1 MTKKQIHFFRISAWI
16 LCVLEIWKQI
26 YLTYVVGHYLWWHFP
41 FQICS
46 IPMYLCFAIGYGKKK
61 YQNRL
66 LCYLMTYST
75 VGAWAGLL
83 GCPFLVWP
91 RFIFNLH
98 SYFWH
103 IYIVFVGWVAG
114 HIWMQTKRDLNDF
127 KQSTYLYFAFC
138 LIAYFINQIVYPFA
152 GINLFYLNPKVEF
165 NLPIYRDFIPYI
177 GYSWTIFI
185 YLTSVVCF
193 SLMTLNIW
201 FNSSSWYKQN
211 HKNQESENMKT
222 VHESE

>member
-1 MTKKQIHFFRISAWI
+1 M
-16 LCVLEIWKQI
+16 
-26 YLTYVVGHYLWWHFP
+26 
-41 FQICS
+41 
-46 IPMYLCFAIGYGKKK
+46 
-61 YQNRL
+61 
-66 LCYLMTYST
+66 
-75 VGAWAGLL
+75 
-83 GCPFLVWP
+83 
-91 RFIFNLH
+91 
-98 SYFWH
+98 
-103 IYIVFVGWVAG
+103 
-114 HIWMQTKRDLNDF
+114 
-127 KQSTYLYFAFC
+127 
-138 LIAYFINQIVYPFA
+138 IAYFINQIVYPFA